1 MNVKFS
7 AKTALLAGKILME
20 NNAEM
25 HRIEDC
31 IQRIGVAEGIEI
43 TSYTT
48 QTGIFINIEAYDI
61 MIMRNVTRRVT
72 NLEKIAQVNQAIR
85 DFSADHFDIV
95 RLHNRLKVIETEN
108 FFFPAWLEII
118 AAGVVSASLM
128 MLLNGKFSDLLP
140 TFMIGS
146 LSYIVYLSTTKHF
159 GLKFLAEI
167 LAAIAIGSLAAL
179 FRQFNWLTQIN
190 AVLTGAVMPL
200 VPGVLITNSIR
211 DLLSGHL
218 ISGLSRIAEA
228 TITVLMIAFG
238 IVFTLKLF

>member
-1 MNVKFS
+1 MDAKFS

-31 IQRIGVAEGIEI
+31 IRRIGETEGIEI

-48 QTGIFINIEAYDI
+48 QTGIFVNIEQYDI
-61 MIMRNVTRRVT
+61 MMLRNVTRRVT

-85 DFSADHFDIV
+85 DFSTNQSSIIELHQ
-95 RLHNRLKVIETEN
+95 RLEVIETEN
-108 FFFPAWLEII
+108 FFFPAWLEVL
-118 AAGVVSASLM
+118 AAGIVSASLM
-128 MLLNGKFSDLLP
+128 MLLNGKFTDFFP
-140 TFMIGS
+140 TFLIGS
-146 LSYIVYLSTTKHF
+146 LSYIVYLLTSMRF

-167 LAAIAIGSLAAL
+167 LAAIVIGSLAAL
-179 FRQFNWLTQIN
+179 FQYYNWITQIN

-218 ISGLSRIAEA
+218 ISGLSRGAEA

>member
-1 MNVKFS
+1 MDVKFS

-31 IQRIGVAEGIEI
+31 IQRIGATDNIEI

-61 MIMRNVTRRVT
+61 MLMKNITHRVT

-85 DFSADHFDIV
+85 DFSTNHANITT
-95 RLHNRLKVIETEN
+95 LHNRLKEIEAEN
-108 FFFPAWLEII
+108 FFFPAWLEVL
-118 AAGVVSASLM
+118 AAGIVSASLM
-128 MLLNGKFSDLLP
+128 MLLNGKLSDLLP
-140 TFMIGS
+140 TFIIGS
-146 LSYIVYLSTTKHF
+146 LSYIIYLSTSKHF

-179 FRQFNWLTQIN
+179 CRHYSWITQIN
-190 AVLTGAVMPL
+190 AVVNGAVMPL

-218 ISGLSRIAEA
+218 ISGLSRGAEA

>member
-1 MNVKFS
+1 MDVKFS

-31 IQRIGVAEGIEI
+31 IQRIGTAEGIEI

-48 QTGIFINIEAYDI
+48 QTGIFINIEEHNI
-61 MIMRNVTRRVT
+61 MLLRNVTHRAT

-85 DFSADHFDIV
+85 DFSTNQSDIV
-95 RLHNRLKVIETEN
+95 ALYEKLKVIETED
-108 FFFPAWLEII
+108 FFFPSWLEVL

-128 MLLNGKFSDLLP
+128 MLLNGNFFDFAP
-140 TFMIGS
+140 TFLIGS
-146 LSYIVYLSTTKHF
+146 LSYIVYLLTTKRF

-167 LAAIAIGSLAAL
+167 LAAIVIGSLVAL
-179 FRQFNWLTQIN
+179 FRHYNLITQIN

-218 ISGLSRIAEA
+218 ISGLSRGAEA